1 MISAPTKLVLNII
14 RVLTFKNRMMG
25 NFDYE
30 QMEMPTPC
38 QHCGEIFD
46 LNDGYGSEKWHK
58 NVVICEKCYR
68 EEEAEIEE
76 DERWEGIN
84 IEISNALYHLKEEG
98 AWGKLS
104 DVNRALIIQIV
115 MLPFPLSSAHEMWQ
129 MAREMTHNEF
139 VNHYNMLTKGMQS

>member
-1 MISAPTKLVLNII
+1 ME
-14 RVLTFKNRMMG
+14 

-38 QHCGEIFD
+38 EHCGEIFD

-58 NVVICEKCYR
+58 NVVICEKCHQ

-76 DERWEGIN
+76 DERWEEIN

-98 AWGKLS
+98 AWAKLT
-104 DVNRALIIQIV
+104 DENRALIIQHV
-115 MLPFPLSSAHEMWQ
+115 SGSLPDKHPDTETNGYVFCGKCGKM
-129 MAREMTHNEF
+129 
-139 VNHYNMLTKGMQS
+139 K

>member
-1 MISAPTKLVLNII
+1 ME
-14 RVLTFKNRMMG
+14 

-38 QHCGEIFD
+38 EHCGEIFD

-58 NVVICEKCYR
+58 DVVICEKCYR

-84 IEISNALYHLKEEG
+84 IDVSNALYELKEEG
-98 AWGKLS
+98 AWAKLT
-104 DVNRALIIQIV
+104 DENRALIIQLVSGSFALTGLITC
-115 MLPFPLSSAHEMWQ
+115 LDCG
-129 MAREMTHNEF
+129 TKHNGYCP
-139 VNHYNMLTKGMQS
+139 VCKPGK